1 MASGQTLLVFNAQ
14 AGSPPS
20 ANAPQLDTRNN
31 HLIWDFDAAAN
42 ELLDFES
49 LLPRNYNGN
58 GLTVALVW
66 SATTATTGVARWLVS
81 FERHEGEVTD
91 IDTDS
96 FATAQSVNATAPT
109 TNGARSYDEVAFTD
123 GAQIDGL
130 VAGESFR
137 IRVERDA
144 TNAAD
149 TMVGDAELA
158 RVEIRET

>member
-14 AGSPPS
+14 AGAPP
-20 ANAPQLDTRNN
+20 AAAAPQLDTRNN
-31 HLIWDFDAAAN
+31 HLVWDFDAAAN
-42 ELLDFES
+42 ERLNFES

-66 SATTATTGVARWLVS
+66 SATTATTGITRWLVS
-81 FERHEGEVTD
+81 FERHEADVTD

-96 FATAQSVNATAPT
+96 FAAAQAVNATAPT
-109 TNGARSYDEVAFTD
+109 INGARSYDEVAFTH
-123 GAQIDGL
+123 GAQIDSL
-130 VAGESFR
+130 AVGESFR
-137 IRVERDA
+137 LRIERDA
-144 TNAAD
+144 TNVAD